1 MLFESLERLPPDAI
15 IGLIGEY
22 QKDPRDTKV
31 DLGIGIYR
39 NDRGETPVLEVVK
52 QAERRLV
59 ESQTTKSYIGS
70 AGPADFNEAMRDMT
84 FAGSVSNDRV
94 VMLQTPGGSGSL
106 SVAAGVALRAR
117 TGATLWAS
125 GPTWANHVP
134 LLGGAGLEMKT
145 FEYYD
150 ADTHSLRLDAM
161 LDSLR
166 KIPRGD
172 LVLLH
177 SCCHNPTGIDP
188 DESEWRA
195 IADVIIERE
204 LLPLVDVAY
213 QGFATD
219 LDTDAFVIRHLAKRV
234 PEMIV
239 CNSCSKNFGLY
250 RDRVGALLIMTQDS
264 ATRDIVQSQANNYVR
279 TIYSMPPDHGAAVVA
294 MILNDEAM
302 RADWYGELNQMRDR
316 LRDMRALLH
325 DALGVTVPGRDFSH
339 IIRANGMFSFLGIS
353 EEQVDRMKTDHGV
366 YMVDSSRINIAGITA
381 GNVTHIAESVAAVL

>member
-1 MLFESLERLPPDAI
+1 LFETLDRLPPDAI

-22 QKDPRDTKV
+22 QNDPRDTKV

-39 NDRGETPVLEVVK
+39 NEQGETPVLDIVK
-52 QAERRLV
+52 RAEQQLV
-59 ESQTTKSYIGS
+59 ESQSTKSYVGS
-70 AGPADFNEAMRDMT
+70 AGQADFNEAMRDMT

-94 VMLQTPGGSGSL
+94 AMLQTPGGSGSL
-106 SVAAGVALRAR
+106 SVAAGVVLRAR
-117 TGATLWAS
+117 ADSTLWAS

-134 LLGGAGLEMKT
+134 LLGGAGLTMKT

-150 ADTHSLRLDAM
+150 AESHSLRLEAM

-172 LVLLH
+172 LILLH
-177 SCCHNPTGIDP
+177 ACCHNPTGIDP
-188 DESEWRA
+188 DENEWRA
-195 IADVIIERE
+195 IADVAVERE
-204 LLPLVDVAY
+204 LLPIVDIAY

-219 LDTDAFVIRHLAKRV
+219 LDADAFIIRHLADRV

-250 RDRVGALLIMTQDS
+250 RDRVGALLIVTQDRT
-264 ATRDIVQSQANNYVR
+264 TRDTVQSQANNYVR

-294 MILNDEAM
+294 MILNDDAM
-302 RADWYGELNQMRDR
+302 RADWLVELKQMRDR
-316 LRDMRALLH
+316 LREMRVLLH

-339 IIRANGMFSFLGIS
+339 IVRANGMFSFLGIS
-353 EEQVDRMKTDHGV
+353 EEQVERMKKDHGV
-366 YMVDSSRINIAGITA
+366 YMVGSSRINIAGITA
-381 GNVTHIAESVAAVL
+381 GNVTHIAESVAAVI

>member
-150 ADTHSLRLDAM
+150 ADTHSLRPA
-161 LDSLR
+161 
-166 KIPRGD
+166 
-172 LVLLH
+172 
-177 SCCHNPTGIDP
+177 
-188 DESEWRA
+188 
-195 IADVIIERE
+195 
-204 LLPLVDVAY
+204 
-213 QGFATD
+213 
-219 LDTDAFVIRHLAKRV
+219 
-234 PEMIV
+234 
-239 CNSCSKNFGLY
+239 
-250 RDRVGALLIMTQDS
+250 QDS
-264 ATRDIVQSQANNYVR
+264 AR
-279 TIYSMPPDHGAAVVA
+279 
-294 MILNDEAM
+294 
-302 RADWYGELNQMRDR
+302 
-316 LRDMRALLH
+316 
-325 DALGVTVPGRDFSH
+325 
-339 IIRANGMFSFLGIS
+339 
-353 EEQVDRMKTDHGV
+353 
-366 YMVDSSRINIAGITA
+366 
-381 GNVTHIAESVAAVL
+381 

>member
-1 MLFESLERLPPDAI
+1 
-15 IGLIGEY
+15 
-22 QKDPRDTKV
+22 
-31 DLGIGIYR
+31 
-39 NDRGETPVLEVVK
+39 
-52 QAERRLV
+52 
-59 ESQTTKSYIGS
+59 
-70 AGPADFNEAMRDMT
+70 
-84 FAGSVSNDRV
+84 
-94 VMLQTPGGSGSL
+94 
-106 SVAAGVALRAR
+106 
-117 TGATLWAS
+117 
-125 GPTWANHVP
+125 
-134 LLGGAGLEMKT
+134 
-145 FEYYD
+145 
-150 ADTHSLRLDAM
+150 
-161 LDSLR
+161 
-166 KIPRGD
+166 
-172 LVLLH
+172 LH

-325 DALGVTVPGRDFSH
+325 DALGVAVPGRDFSH

-353 EEQVDRMKTDHGV
+353 EEQVERMKTDHGV

>member
-1 MLFESLERLPPDAI
+1 LFESLERLAPDAI

-31 DLGIGIYR
+31 DLGIGVYR
-39 NDRGETPVLEVVK
+39 NEQGETPILDVVK
-52 QAERRLV
+52 RAERYLL
-59 ESQTTKSYIGS
+59 ESQASKSYIGS
-70 AGPADFNEAMRDMT
+70 AGQADFNEAMRDMT
-84 FAGSVSNDRV
+84 FAGSVANERV
-94 VMLQTPGGSGSL
+94 AMLQTPGGSGSL
-106 SVAAGVALRAR
+106 SVAAGVVLRAR
-117 TGATLWAS
+117 SDATLWAS

-150 ADTHSLRLDAM
+150 ADSHSLQLEAM

-166 KIPRGD
+166 RIPRGD

-188 DESEWRA
+188 DEKEWRA
-195 IADVIIERE
+195 IADVVIERE
-204 LLPLVDVAY
+204 LLPLVDIAY

-219 LDTDAFVIRHLAKRV
+219 LDADAFAIRHLAERV

-250 RDRVGALLIMTQDS
+250 RDRVGALLIVTQDS
-264 ATRDIVQSQANNYVR
+264 TTRDIVQSQANNYVR

-294 MILNDEAM
+294 IILNDDAM
-302 RADWYGELNQMRDR
+302 RADWYAELSQMRNR

-339 IIRANGMFSFLGIS
+339 LVRAWGMFSFLGIS
-353 EEQVDRMKTDHGV
+353 EEQVERLKKDHGV
-366 YMVDSSRINIAGITA
+366 YMVGSSRLNIAGITT
-381 GNVTHIAESVAAVL
+381 GNVRHIAESVAAVL

>member
-1 MLFESLERLPPDAI
+1 MFKSLALLSPDAI

-31 DLGIGIYR
+31 DLGIGVYR
-39 NDRGETPVLEVVK
+39 NDQGETPILDVVK
-52 QAERRLV
+52 RAERYLL
-59 ESQTTKSYIGS
+59 ESQTSKSYIGS
-70 AGPADFNEAMRDMT
+70 AGQADFNEAMRDMT
-84 FAGSVSNDRV
+84 FAGSVANERV
-94 VMLQTPGGSGSL
+94 AMLQTPGGSGSL
-106 SVAAGVALRAR
+106 SVAAGVVLRAR
-117 TGATLWAS
+117 SKATLWAS

-145 FEYYD
+145 YEYYD
-150 ADTHSLRLDAM
+150 AGSHSLHLEAM

-166 KIPRGD
+166 RIPRGD

-188 DESEWRA
+188 DEEEWRA
-195 IADVIIERE
+195 IADIVIERE
-204 LLPLVDVAY
+204 LLPLVDIAY

-219 LDTDAFVIRHLAKRV
+219 LDADAFVIRHLAERV

-250 RDRVGALLIMTQDS
+250 RDRVGALLIVTQDS
-264 ATRDIVQSQANNYVR
+264 ATRDIVQSQADNYVR

-294 MILNDEAM
+294 MILNDDAM
-302 RADWYGELNQMRDR
+302 RADWYAELDQMRNR

-339 IIRANGMFSFLGIS
+339 LVRAWGMFSFLGIS
-353 EEQVDRMKTDHGV
+353 DEQVERLKKDHGV
-366 YMVDSSRINIAGITA
+366 YMVGSSRVNIAGITT
-381 GNVTHIAESVAAVL
+381 GNVRHIAESVAAVL

>member
-279 TIYSMPPDHGAAVVA
+279 TIYSM
-294 MILNDEAM
+294 ILNDEAM

-325 DALGVTVPGRDFSH
+325 DALGVAVPGRDFSH

-353 EEQVDRMKTDHGV
+353 EEQVERMKTDHGV

>member
-1 MLFESLERLPPDAI
+1 
-15 IGLIGEY
+15 
-22 QKDPRDTKV
+22 
-31 DLGIGIYR
+31 
-39 NDRGETPVLEVVK
+39 
-52 QAERRLV
+52 
-59 ESQTTKSYIGS
+59 
-70 AGPADFNEAMRDMT
+70 MRDMT

-125 GPTWANHVP
+125 RPTWANHVP

-294 MILNDEAM
+294 MILNDDA
-302 RADWYGELNQMRDR
+302 
-316 LRDMRALLH
+316 MRALLH
-325 DALGVTVPGRDFSH
+325 DALGVNVPGRDFSH
-339 IIRANGMFSFLGIS
+339 IVRANGMFSFLGIS
-353 EEQVDRMKTDHGV
+353 EEQVERMKKDHGV
-366 YMVDSSRINIAGITA
+366 YMVGSSRINIAGITA
-381 GNVTHIAESVAAVL
+381 DNVTHIAESVAAVL

>member
-1 MLFESLERLPPDAI
+1 LFESLERLPPDAI

-22 QKDPRDTKV
+22 QQDPRDTKV

-39 NDRGETPVLEVVK
+39 NERGETPVLDVVK

-84 FAGSVSNDRV
+84 FAGSVPNDRV
-94 VMLQTPGGSGSL
+94 AMLQTPGGSGSL

-117 TGATLWAS
+117 AGATLWAS

-150 ADTHSLRLDAM
+150 ADTHSLRLHAM

-166 KIPRGD
+166 RIPRGD

-177 SCCHNPTGIDP
+177 ACCHNPTGIDP

-219 LDTDAFVIRHLAKRV
+219 LDTDAFVIRHLAQRV

-264 ATRDIVQSQANNYVR
+264 ATGDIVQSQANNYVR

-294 MILNDEAM
+294 MILNDDAM
-302 RADWYGELNQMRDR
+302 RADWYAELNQMRDR

-325 DALGVTVPGRDFSH
+325 DALGVNVPGRDFSH
-339 IIRANGMFSFLGIS
+339 IVRANGMFSFLGIS
-353 EEQVDRMKTDHGV
+353 EEQVERMKKDHGV
-366 YMVDSSRINIAGITA
+366 YMVGSSRINIAGITA
-381 GNVTHIAESVAAVL
+381 DNVTHIAESVAAVL